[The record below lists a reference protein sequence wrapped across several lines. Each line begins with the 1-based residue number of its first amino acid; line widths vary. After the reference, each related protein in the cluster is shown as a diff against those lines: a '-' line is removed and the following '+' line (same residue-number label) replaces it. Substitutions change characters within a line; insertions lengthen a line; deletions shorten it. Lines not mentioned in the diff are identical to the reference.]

1 MKSMKRTLLIILF
14 VLIVTGLK
22 AQVIYQID
30 SVQMYTRANTPNEE
44 GALHS
49 LYSVV
54 HYFGPVLTIY
64 GRLINDSSKEV
75 VLRAFKEDS
84 TEDIS
89 VELYTIFEYKG
100 KRYKQPLQQISMFG
114 NWLPMDAQ
122 KGIHEGDTVKYY
134 QLRGRKYI
142 KYRLDTSFLSNIPEL
157 DQVITRGKR
166 ISKQR
171 YLKKLERIAEEV
183 LPSLE
188 VVVDWAMSP
197 DAILET
203 GGDPY
208 NYHVQPESLDE

>member
-1 MKSMKRTLLIILF
+1 MMK
-14 VLIVTGLK
+14 
-22 AQVIYQID
+22 
-30 SVQMYTRANTPNEE
+30 
-44 GALHS
+44 
-49 LYSVV
+49 
-54 HYFGPVLTIY
+54 
-64 GRLINDSSKEV
+64 
-75 VLRAFKEDS
+75 
-84 TEDIS
+84 
-89 VELYTIFEYKG
+89 KG
-100 KRYKQPLQQISMFG
+100 T
-114 NWLPMDAQ
+114 
-122 KGIHEGDTVKYY
+122 HEGNPVKYC
-134 QLRGRKYI
+134 QLKGGKDI

-157 DQVITRGKR
+157 DQAITCGKR

>member
-1 MKSMKRTLLIILF
+1 MMK
-14 VLIVTGLK
+14 K
-22 AQVIYQID
+22 ATVIFFLMVCLTSYAQLSYQID
-30 SVQMYTRANTPNEE
+30 SVQMYTRANTPYEE

-89 VELYTIFEYKG
+89 VELYTTFEYKG
-100 KRYKQPLQQISMFG
+100 KRYKQALQQISMFG
-114 NWLPMDAQ
+114 NWLPVDVK
-122 KGIHEGDTVKYY
+122 KGTHEGYPVKYC
-134 QLRGRKYI
+134 QLKGGKYI

-157 DQVITRGKR
+157 DQAITCGKR